1 MYVRMCISY
10 WKVLDM
16 WAMTLPGHQKYS
28 QMQYQLFFVW
38 FYESNGHYIINGI
51 NSEFIFANG
60 FTELAHSHPNISVC
74 TLYIR
79 VQTYVSDRL
88 EVMFLY

>member
-1 MYVRMCISY
+1 VGNDFARSPKIQPDAIS
-10 WKVLDM
+10 
-16 WAMTLPGHQKYS
+16 T
-28 QMQYQLFFVW
+28 FFVW